1 MEEKNNKTT
10 VKNDRRMTLQEWSM
24 HYRQI
29 IILLVSC
36 LLALGVFGLA
46 NINKNEFPDF
56 TIRQGLVIA
65 AYPGVTA
72 QEMEEQVTKP
82 LEKYIFT
89 YREVKKEKTVSFT
102 REGISVIKVELN
114 DDLKNKDEFWS
125 KFKHGVQNF
134 QLMLPS
140 GVVGIVV
147 NDDFGDT
154 SALLLAMESED
165 KTYRELN
172 TYMNTL
178 IDSLR
183 MIPSVGKMSVHGMQ
197 HDQISIYLN
206 SDKLSHYGISYMTIA
221 QTLRSKGF
229 VTLAGRVRNNDYES
243 PIYVDHALNKIYDV
257 ENTLIYTDSKGNIVR
272 LKDVATVKREYPKQ
286 TSFITN
292 NGTKCLLLSVEIKK
306 GQDVSKMG
314 AEIYKKLDN
323 IKQDLPDDVKLTTI
337 TDQKKV
343 VDDSIDNFLHELLIA
358 ISTVILVVVVIMPI
372 RVAMVAAGTMPIT
385 IFISLG
391 IFYMFG
397 IELNTVTLAALIVT
411 LGMIVDDAIV
421 IIDSYM
427 EMMAEG
433 KPRWQA
439 SIDATVHFLKSIFTA
454 TLCISVTFFPF
465 LIVMQGQFKDFLLSF
480 PWAISIVLFI
490 SMIIAQTLLPILQYY
505 FIKEPIET
513 AKSKNGIKT
522 ANEQEQNQPGL
533 VSAEREQA
541 RPKVK
546 PFNLLDIMDKYY
558 KVLLAWCFR
567 HPWATITMGV
577 VGFVIGAVLFLITP
591 RKMMPVAD
599 RNQFAVEIYLPI
611 GSSIERTT
619 AIADSLEHMIRK
631 DERVVGIAA
640 FKGCSSP
647 RFHAAYAPQ
656 SPTEDYAQFIVNT
669 TGNEATA
676 QLVDEYTKKY
686 STMFPEAYVKI
697 KQLSFSSC
705 AVPIEVR
712 LKSSNLN
719 ELQTYSDSIVQILRR
734 MPELLLVRTNM
745 LEPLATTR
753 IKIDDEKASR
763 LGITNGDVELQM
775 AFRYGDGLTVST
787 AWEGDYDIS
796 VKMKTENADSATKQD
811 VMDEL
816 IPIGLNSALPTSL
829 DEVKS
834 IASAGSLQP
843 SVPLRQFAEVVP
855 SWQYGQIYHRNGL
868 RAVTVMAELARG
880 QNEGVV
886 TKKIIK
892 RLADFHLPD
901 DMQMEYGGQ
910 YAADKE
916 TAPQIAGALILSV
929 VIIFFVLLWHFKKV
943 SEAVLIMV
951 CLSLCVFGMSVGLII
966 QGVEFSMT
974 SVLGFVSLMGILVR
988 NGVILFDYAAEVK
1001 ELEQLSLKD
1010 AIHVAAERRMRPIF
1024 LTSAAASMG
1033 VVPMI
1038 LGGSALWV
1046 PMGAVICYGTL
1057 ITMFFI
1063 LTVMPVA
1070 YWKVMGKNSLTPN
1083 PNPLGEGEIR

>member
-1 MEEKNNKTT
+1 MEEKKE
-10 VKNDRRMTLQEWSM
+10 KKMSLQEWSM

-36 LLALGVFGLA
+36 MVALGIYGLA

-56 TIRQGLVIA
+56 TIRQGIVVA
-65 AYPGVTA
+65 VYPGVTA

-89 YREVKKEKTVSFT
+89 YKEVKKEKT
-102 REGISVIKVELN
+102 ISYSKDGLCIIQMELN
-114 DDLKNKDEFWS
+114 DELTDKDGFWS
-125 KFKHGVQNF
+125 KFKHGVQGFKNE
-134 QLMLPS
+134 LPD
-140 GVVGIVV
+140 GVLAIQV

-154 SALLLAMESED
+154 SALLLAMESKD

-172 TYMNTL
+172 DYMNTL

-183 MIPSVGKMSVHGMQ
+183 MIPSVGKMTVFGLQ

-206 SDKLSHYGISYMTIA
+206 SDKLSHYGISYLTIA
-221 QTLRSKGF
+221 QQLRGKGF
-229 VTLAGRVRNNDYES
+229 VTTAGRIKNDGYKS

-257 ENTLIYTDSKGNIVR
+257 ENTVIYTDDAGNTVR
-272 LKDVATVKREYPKQ
+272 LKDVATVKREYPKM
-286 TSFITN
+286 TSYITS
-292 NGTKCLLLSVEIKK
+292 NGTKCLLLSGEIKK

-314 AEIYKKLDN
+314 AEINEKLAHF
-323 IKQDLPDDVKLTTI
+323 KQDIPNDIQLTTI
-337 TDQKKV
+337 TDQAKV
-343 VDDSIDNFLHELLIA
+343 VDDSIENFLHELLIA
-358 ISTVILVVVVIMPI
+358 ITTVILVVVLIMPV

-391 IFYMFG
+391 TFYMFG

-411 LGMIVDDAIV
+411 LGMIVDDSIV

-433 KPRWQA
+433 KTRWQA

-465 LIVMQGQFKDFLLSF
+465 LIMMKGQSHDFLLSF

-490 SMIIAQTLLPILQYY
+490 SMIIAQTLLPILQYF
-505 FIKEPIET
+505 FITKPIEA
-513 AKSKNGIKT
+513 AKPKNGK
-522 ANEQEQNQPGL
+522 
-533 VSAEREQA
+533 
-541 RPKVK
+541 K

-558 KVLLAWCFR
+558 KKLLAWCFH
-567 HPWATITMGV
+567 HPWATIGMGV
-577 VGFVIGAVLFLITP
+577 AGFVIGCLMFLKVP
-591 RKMMPVAD
+591 QKMMPIAD
-599 RNQFAVEIYLPI
+599 RDQFAVEIYLPL
-611 GSSIERTT
+611 GTTIERTT
-619 AIADSLEHMIRK
+619 AVADSLEHMISK
-631 DERVVGIAA
+631 DERVVGIAS
-640 FKGCSSP
+640 FKGCASP
-647 RFHAAYAPQ
+647 RFHTAYAPQ
-656 SPTEDYAQFIVNT
+656 FADESYAQFIVNT
-669 TGNEATA
+669 TSNEATV
-676 QLVDEYTKKY
+676 QLIDECTEKYTK
-686 STMFPEAYVKI
+686 MFPEAYVKI

-712 LKSSNLN
+712 LKSDNLS
-719 ELQTYSDSIVQILRR
+719 ELKDYSDSIVKILRQ
-734 MPELLLVRTNM
+734 MPELMLVRSNM

-763 LGITNGDVELQM
+763 LGITNEDVELQM

-787 AWEGDYDIS
+787 AWEGDYDIN
-796 VKMKTENADSATKQD
+796 VKMKTEDADQATKQD

-816 IPIGLNSALPTSL
+816 IPIGISAAIPTDIEGL
-829 DEVKS
+829 RS
-834 IASAGSLQP
+834 IADGGSFLP
-843 SVPLRQFAEVVP
+843 SIPLRQFAEVVP
-855 SWQYGQIYHRNGL
+855 TWQYGQICHRNGL
-868 RAVTVMAELARG
+868 RAVTVIAEVARG
-880 QNEGVV
+880 QNEGIV
-886 TKKIIK
+886 TKKIMK
-892 RLADFHLPD
+892 RLADFQLPEG
-901 DMQMEYGGQ
+901 MQMEYGGQ
-910 YAADKE
+910 YEADNE
-916 TAPQIAGALILSV
+916 TGPQIAGALIMSIM
-929 VIIFFVLLWHFKKV
+929 IIFFVLLWHFKSV
-943 SEAVLIMV
+943 SEALLIMI
-951 CLSLCVFGMSVGLII
+951 CLTLCVFGMAVGLTI

-988 NGVILFDYAAEVK
+988 NGVILFDYAAEVM
-1001 ELEQLSLKD
+1001 ELEHLPLKE
-1010 AIHVAAERRMRPIF
+1010 AIHVAAERRKRPIF

-1063 LTVMPVA
+1063 LTVMPIA
-1070 YWKVMGKNSLTPN
+1070 YWKVMGKS
-1083 PNPLGEGEIR
+1083 E

>member
-1 MEEKNNKTT
+1 MEEKKE
-10 VKNDRRMTLQEWSM
+10 KKMSLQEWSM

-36 LLALGVFGLA
+36 MVALGIYGLA

-56 TIRQGLVIA
+56 TIRQGIVVA
-65 AYPGVTA
+65 VYPGVTA

-89 YREVKKEKTVSFT
+89 YKEVKKEKT
-102 REGISVIKVELN
+102 ISYSKDGLCIIQMELN
-114 DDLKNKDEFWS
+114 DELTDKDGFWS
-125 KFKHGVQNF
+125 KFKHGVQGFKNE
-134 QLMLPS
+134 LPD
-140 GVVGIVV
+140 GVLAIQV

-154 SALLLAMESED
+154 SALLLAMESKD

-172 TYMNTL
+172 DYMNTL

-183 MIPSVGKMSVHGMQ
+183 MIPSVGKMTVFGLQ

-206 SDKLSHYGISYMTIA
+206 SDKLSHYGISYLTIA
-221 QTLRSKGF
+221 QQLRGKGF
-229 VTLAGRVRNNDYES
+229 VTTAGRIKNDGYKS

-257 ENTLIYTDSKGNIVR
+257 ENTVIYTDDAGNTVR
-272 LKDVATVKREYPKQ
+272 LKDVATVKREYPKM
-286 TSFITN
+286 TSYITS

-314 AEIYKKLDN
+314 AEINEKLAHF
-323 IKQDLPDDVKLTTI
+323 KQDIPNDIQLTTI
-337 TDQKKV
+337 TDQAKV
-343 VDDSIDNFLHELLIA
+343 VDDSIENFLHELLIA
-358 ISTVILVVVVIMPI
+358 ITTVILVVVLIMPV

-391 IFYMFG
+391 TFYMFG

-411 LGMIVDDAIV
+411 LGMIVDD
-421 IIDSYM
+421 S
-427 EMMAEG
+427 MMAEG

-465 LIVMQGQFKDFLLSF
+465 LIMMKGQSHDFLLSF

-490 SMIIAQTLLPILQYY
+490 SMIIAQTLLPILQYF
-505 FIKEPIET
+505 FITKPIEA
-513 AKSKNGIKT
+513 AKPKNGK
-522 ANEQEQNQPGL
+522 
-533 VSAEREQA
+533 
-541 RPKVK
+541 K

-558 KVLLAWCFR
+558 KKLLAWCFH
-567 HPWATITMGV
+567 HPWATIGMGV
-577 VGFVIGAVLFLITP
+577 AGFVIGCLMFLKVP
-591 RKMMPVAD
+591 QKMMPIAD
-599 RNQFAVEIYLPI
+599 RDQFAVEIYLPL
-611 GSSIERTT
+611 GTTIERTT
-619 AIADSLEHMIRK
+619 AVADSLEHMISK
-631 DERVVGIAA
+631 DERVVGIAS
-640 FKGCSSP
+640 FKGCASP
-647 RFHAAYAPQ
+647 RFHTAYAPQ
-656 SPTEDYAQFIVNT
+656 FADESYAQFIVNT
-669 TGNEATA
+669 TSNEATV
-676 QLVDEYTKKY
+676 QLIDECTEKYTK
-686 STMFPEAYVKI
+686 MFPEAYVKI

-712 LKSSNLN
+712 LKSDNLS
-719 ELQTYSDSIVQILRR
+719 ELKDYSDSIVKILRQ
-734 MPELLLVRTNM
+734 MPELMLVRSNM
-745 LEPLATTR
+745 LEPLSTTR

-763 LGITNGDVELQM
+763 LGITNETVELQM

-787 AWEGDYDIS
+787 AWEGDYDIN
-796 VKMKTENADSATKQD
+796 VKMKTEDADQATKQD

-816 IPIGLNSALPTSL
+816 IPIGISAAIPTDIEGL
-829 DEVKS
+829 RS
-834 IASAGSLQP
+834 IADGGSFLP
-843 SVPLRQFAEVVP
+843 SIPLRQFAEVVP
-855 SWQYGQIYHRNGL
+855 TWQYGQICHRNGL
-868 RAVTVMAELARG
+868 RAVTVIAEVARG
-880 QNEGVV
+880 QNEGIV
-886 TKKIIK
+886 TKKIMK
-892 RLADFHLPD
+892 RLADFQLPEG
-901 DMQMEYGGQ
+901 MQMEYGGQ
-910 YAADKE
+910 YEADNE
-916 TAPQIAGALILSV
+916 TGPQIAGALIMSIM
-929 VIIFFVLLWHFKKV
+929 IIFFVLLWHFKSV
-943 SEAVLIMV
+943 SEALLIMI
-951 CLSLCVFGMSVGLII
+951 CLTLCVFGMAVGLTI

-1001 ELEQLSLKD
+1001 ELEKLSLKD

-1063 LTVMPVA
+1063 LTVMPIA
-1070 YWKVMGKNSLTPN
+1070 YWKVMGKS
-1083 PNPLGEGEIR
+1083 E

>member
-1 MEEKNNKTT
+1 MEEKKE
-10 VKNDRRMTLQEWSM
+10 KKMSLQEWSM

-36 LLALGVFGLA
+36 MVALGIYGLA

-56 TIRQGLVIA
+56 TIRQGIVVA
-65 AYPGVTA
+65 VYPGVTA

-89 YREVKKEKTVSFT
+89 YKEVKKEKT
-102 REGISVIKVELN
+102 ISYSKDGLCIIQMELN
-114 DDLKNKDEFWS
+114 DELTDKDGFWS
-125 KFKHGVQNF
+125 KFKHGVQGFKNE
-134 QLMLPS
+134 LPD
-140 GVVGIVV
+140 GVLAIQV

-154 SALLLAMESED
+154 SALLLAMESKD

-172 TYMNTL
+172 DYMNTL

-183 MIPSVGKMSVHGMQ
+183 MIPSVGKMTVFGLQ

-206 SDKLSHYGISYMTIA
+206 SDKLSHYGISYLTIA
-221 QTLRSKGF
+221 QQLRGKGF
-229 VTLAGRVRNNDYES
+229 VTTAGRIKNDGYKS

-257 ENTLIYTDSKGNIVR
+257 ENTVIYTDDAGNTVR
-272 LKDVATVKREYPKQ
+272 LKDVATVKREYPKM
-286 TSFITN
+286 TSYITS

-314 AEIYKKLDN
+314 AKINEKLAHF
-323 IKQDLPDDVKLTTI
+323 KQDIPNDIQLTTI
-337 TDQKKV
+337 TDQAKV
-343 VDDSIDNFLHELLIA
+343 VDDSIENFLHELLIA
-358 ISTVILVVVVIMPI
+358 ITTVILVVVLIMPV

-391 IFYMFG
+391 TFYMFG

-411 LGMIVDDAIV
+411 LGMIVDDSIV

-433 KPRWQA
+433 KTRWQA

-465 LIVMQGQFKDFLLSF
+465 LIMMKGQSHDFLLSF

-490 SMIIAQTLLPILQYY
+490 SMIIAQTLLPILQYF
-505 FIKEPIET
+505 FITKPIEA
-513 AKSKNGIKT
+513 AKPKNGK
-522 ANEQEQNQPGL
+522 
-533 VSAEREQA
+533 
-541 RPKVK
+541 K

-558 KVLLAWCFR
+558 KKLLAWCFH
-567 HPWATITMGV
+567 HPWATIGMGV
-577 VGFVIGAVLFLITP
+577 AGFVIGCLMFLKVP
-591 RKMMPVAD
+591 QKMMPIAD
-599 RNQFAVEIYLPI
+599 RDQFAVEIYLPL
-611 GSSIERTT
+611 GTTIERTT
-619 AIADSLEHMIRK
+619 AVADSLEHMISK
-631 DERVVGIAA
+631 DERVVGIAS
-640 FKGCSSP
+640 FKGCASP
-647 RFHAAYAPQ
+647 RFHTAYAPQ
-656 SPTEDYAQFIVNT
+656 FADESYAQFIVNT
-669 TGNEATA
+669 TSNEATV
-676 QLVDEYTKKY
+676 QLIDECTEKYTK
-686 STMFPEAYVKI
+686 MFPEAYVKI

-712 LKSSNLN
+712 LKSDNLS
-719 ELQTYSDSIVQILRR
+719 ELKDYSDSIVKILRQ
-734 MPELLLVRTNM
+734 MPELMLVRSNM

-763 LGITNGDVELQM
+763 LGITNQTVEMQM

-787 AWEGDYDIS
+787 AWEGDYDIN
-796 VKMKTENADSATKQD
+796 VKMKTEDADQATKQD

-816 IPIGLNSALPTSL
+816 IPIGISAAIPTDIEGL
-829 DEVKS
+829 RS
-834 IASAGSLQP
+834 IADGGSFLP
-843 SVPLRQFAEVVP
+843 SIPLRQFAEVVP
-855 SWQYGQIYHRNGL
+855 TWQYGQICHRNGL
-868 RAVTVMAELARG
+868 RAVTVIAEVARG
-880 QNEGVV
+880 QNEGIV
-886 TKKIIK
+886 TKKIMK
-892 RLADFHLPD
+892 RLADFQLPEG
-901 DMQMEYGGQ
+901 MQMEYGGQ
-910 YAADKE
+910 YEADNE
-916 TAPQIAGALILSV
+916 TGPQIAGALIMSIM
-929 VIIFFVLLWHFKKV
+929 IIFFVLLWHFKSV
-943 SEAVLIMV
+943 SEALLIMI
-951 CLSLCVFGMSVGLII
+951 CLTLCVFGMAVGLTI

-1001 ELEQLSLKD
+1001 ELEKLSLKD

-1063 LTVMPVA
+1063 LTVMPIA
-1070 YWKVMGKNSLTPN
+1070 YWKVMGKS
-1083 PNPLGEGEIR
+1083 E

>member
-1 MEEKNNKTT
+1 MEEKKE
-10 VKNDRRMTLQEWSM
+10 KKMSLQEWSM

-36 LLALGVFGLA
+36 MVALGIYGLA

-56 TIRQGLVIA
+56 TIRQGIVVA
-65 AYPGVTA
+65 VYPGVTA

-89 YREVKKEKTVSFT
+89 YKEVKKEKT
-102 REGISVIKVELN
+102 ISYSKDGLCIIQMELN
-114 DDLKNKDEFWS
+114 DELTDKDGFWS
-125 KFKHGVQNF
+125 KFKHGVQGFKNE
-134 QLMLPS
+134 LPD
-140 GVVGIVV
+140 GVLAIQV

-154 SALLLAMESED
+154 SALLLAMESKD

-172 TYMNTL
+172 DYMNTL

-183 MIPSVGKMSVHGMQ
+183 MIPSVGKMSVFGLQ

-206 SDKLSHYGISYMTIA
+206 SDKLSHYGINYLTIA
-221 QTLRSKGF
+221 QKLKAKGF
-229 VTLAGRVRNNDYES
+229 VTTAGRVKNDGYKS

-257 ENTLIYTDSKGNIVR
+257 ENTLLYTDGNGNNVR
-272 LKDVATVKREYPKQ
+272 LKDVATVKREYPKM
-286 TSFITN
+286 TSYITS

-314 AEIYKKLDN
+314 AEINEKLAHF
-323 IKQDLPDDVKLTTI
+323 KQDIPNDIQLTTI

-343 VDDSIDNFLHELLIA
+343 VDDSIENFLHELLIA
-358 ISTVILVVVVIMPI
+358 ITTVILVVVLIMPV

-391 IFYMFG
+391 TFYMFG

-411 LGMIVDDAIV
+411 LGMIVDDSIV

-433 KPRWQA
+433 KTRWQA

-465 LIVMQGQFKDFLLSF
+465 LIMMKGQSHDFLLSF

-490 SMIIAQTLLPILQYY
+490 SMIIAQTLLPILQYF
-505 FIKEPIET
+505 FITKPIEA
-513 AKSKNGIKT
+513 AKPKNGK
-522 ANEQEQNQPGL
+522 
-533 VSAEREQA
+533 
-541 RPKVK
+541 K

-558 KVLLAWCFR
+558 KKLLAWCFH
-567 HPWATITMGV
+567 HPWATIGMGV
-577 VGFVIGAVLFLITP
+577 AGFVIGCLMFLKVP
-591 RKMMPVAD
+591 QKMMPIAD
-599 RNQFAVEIYLPI
+599 RDQFAVEIYLPL
-611 GSSIERTT
+611 GTTIERTT
-619 AIADSLEHMIRK
+619 AVADSLEHMISK
-631 DERVVGIAA
+631 DERVVGIAS
-640 FKGCSSP
+640 FKGCASP
-647 RFHAAYAPQ
+647 RFHTAYAPQ
-656 SPTEDYAQFIVNT
+656 FADESYAQFIVNT
-669 TGNEATA
+669 TSNEATV
-676 QLVDEYTKKY
+676 QLIDECTEKYTK
-686 STMFPEAYVKI
+686 MFPEAYVKI

-712 LKSSNLN
+712 LKSDNLS
-719 ELQTYSDSIVQILRR
+719 ELKDYSDSIVKILRQ
-734 MPELLLVRTNM
+734 MPELMLVRSNM

-763 LGITNGDVELQM
+763 LGITNEDVELQM

-787 AWEGDYDIS
+787 AWEGDYDIN
-796 VKMKTENADSATKQD
+796 VKMKTEDADQATKQD

-816 IPIGLNSALPTSL
+816 IPIGISAAIPTDIEGL
-829 DEVKS
+829 RS
-834 IASAGSLQP
+834 IADGGSFLP
-843 SVPLRQFAEVVP
+843 SIPLRQFAEVVP
-855 SWQYGQIYHRNGL
+855 TWQYGQICHRNGL
-868 RAVTVMAELARG
+868 RTVTVMADVTRG
-880 QNEGVV
+880 QNDGIV
-886 TKKIIK
+886 TKKIME
-892 RLADFHLPD
+892 RLADFKLPEG
-901 DMQMEYGGQ
+901 MQIEYGGQ
-910 YAADKE
+910 YEDDNE
-916 TAPQIAGALILSV
+916 TGPQIAGALVMSIM
-929 VIIFFVLLWHFKKV
+929 IIFFVLLWHFKKV

-951 CLSLCVFGMSVGLII
+951 CLTLCVFGMAVGLMI

-1001 ELEQLSLKD
+1001 ELEKLSLKD

-1063 LTVMPVA
+1063 LTVMPIA
-1070 YWKVMGKNSLTPN
+1070 YWKVMGKS
-1083 PNPLGEGEIR
+1083 EK

>member
-1 MEEKNNKTT
+1 MEEKKE
-10 VKNDRRMTLQEWSM
+10 KKMSLQEWSM

-36 LLALGVFGLA
+36 MVALGIYGLA

-56 TIRQGLVIA
+56 TIRQGIVVA
-65 AYPGVTA
+65 VYPGVTA

-89 YREVKKEKTVSFT
+89 YKEVKKEKT
-102 REGISVIKVELN
+102 ISYSKDGLCIIQMELN
-114 DDLKNKDEFWS
+114 DELTDKDGFWS
-125 KFKHGVQNF
+125 KFKHGVQGFKNE
-134 QLMLPS
+134 LPD
-140 GVVGIVV
+140 GVLAIQV

-154 SALLLAMESED
+154 SALLLAMESKD

-172 TYMNTL
+172 DYMNTL

-183 MIPSVGKMSVHGMQ
+183 MIPSVGKMTVFGLQ

-206 SDKLSHYGISYMTIA
+206 SDKLSHYGISYLTIA
-221 QTLRSKGF
+221 QQLRGKGF
-229 VTLAGRVRNNDYES
+229 VTTAGRIKNDGYKS

-257 ENTLIYTDSKGNIVR
+257 ENTVIYTDDAGNTVR
-272 LKDVATVKREYPKQ
+272 LKDVATVKREYPKM
-286 TSFITN
+286 TSYITS

-314 AEIYKKLDN
+314 AEINEKLAHF
-323 IKQDLPDDVKLTTI
+323 KQDIPNDIQLTTI
-337 TDQKKV
+337 TDQAKV

-358 ISTVILVVVVIMPI
+358 ITTVILVVVLIMPV

-391 IFYMFG
+391 TFYMFG

-411 LGMIVDDAIV
+411 LGMIVDDSIV

-465 LIVMQGQFKDFLLSF
+465 LIMMKGQSHDFLLSF

-490 SMIIAQTLLPILQYY
+490 SMIIAQTLLPILQYF
-505 FIKEPIET
+505 FITKPIEA
-513 AKSKNGIKT
+513 AKPKNGK
-522 ANEQEQNQPGL
+522 
-533 VSAEREQA
+533 
-541 RPKVK
+541 K

-558 KVLLAWCFR
+558 KKLLAWCFH
-567 HPWATITMGV
+567 HPWATIGMGV
-577 VGFVIGAVLFLITP
+577 AGFVIGCLMFLKVP
-591 RKMMPVAD
+591 QKMMPIAD
-599 RNQFAVEIYLPI
+599 RDQFAVEIYLPL
-611 GSSIERTT
+611 GTTIERTT
-619 AIADSLEHMIRK
+619 AVADSLEHMISK
-631 DERVVGIAA
+631 DERVVGIAS
-640 FKGCSSP
+640 FKGCASP
-647 RFHAAYAPQ
+647 RFHTAYAPQ
-656 SPTEDYAQFIVNT
+656 FADESYAQFIVNT
-669 TGNEATA
+669 TSNEATV
-676 QLVDEYTKKY
+676 QLIDECTEKYTK
-686 STMFPEAYVKI
+686 MFPEAYVKI

-712 LKSSNLN
+712 LKSDNLS
-719 ELQTYSDSIVQILRR
+719 ELKDYSDSIVKILRQ
-734 MPELLLVRTNM
+734 MPELMLVRSNM

-763 LGITNGDVELQM
+763 LGITNQTVEMQM

-787 AWEGDYDIS
+787 AWEGDYDIN
-796 VKMKTENADSATKQD
+796 VKMKTEDADQATKQD

-816 IPIGLNSALPTSL
+816 IPIGISAAIPTDIEGL
-829 DEVKS
+829 RS
-834 IASAGSLQP
+834 IADGGSFLP
-843 SVPLRQFAEVVP
+843 SIPLRQFAEVVP
-855 SWQYGQIYHRNGL
+855 TWQYGQICHRNGL
-868 RAVTVMAELARG
+868 RAVTVIAEVARG
-880 QNEGVV
+880 QNEGIV
-886 TKKIIK
+886 TKKIMK
-892 RLADFHLPD
+892 RLADFQLPEG
-901 DMQMEYGGQ
+901 MQMEYGGQ
-910 YAADKE
+910 YEADNE
-916 TAPQIAGALILSV
+916 TGPQIAGALIMSIM
-929 VIIFFVLLWHFKKV
+929 IIFFVLLWHFKSV
-943 SEAVLIMV
+943 SEALLIMI
-951 CLSLCVFGMSVGLII
+951 CLTLCVFGMAVGLTI

-1001 ELEQLSLKD
+1001 ELEKLSLKD

-1063 LTVMPVA
+1063 LTVMPIA
-1070 YWKVMGKNSLTPN
+1070 YWKVMGKS
-1083 PNPLGEGEIR
+1083 EK

>member
-1 MEEKNNKTT
+1 MKEEKK
-10 VKNDRRMTLQEWSM
+10 MSLQEWSM

-29 IILLVSC
+29 VILLVSC
-36 LLALGVFGLA
+36 LVALGVFGLA
-46 NINKNEFPDF
+46 KINKNELPDF

-65 AYPGVTA
+65 VYPGVTA

-89 YREVKKEKTVSFT
+89 YREVKKETTVSFT
-102 REGISVIKVELN
+102 REGISVIKVDLN
-114 DDLKNKDEFWS
+114 DDLTNKDEFWS
-125 KFKHGVQNF
+125 KFKHGVQTF
-134 QLMLPS
+134 QLTLPS
-140 GVVGIVV
+140 GVLGIVV

-172 TYMNTL
+172 DYMNTL

-197 HDQISIYLN
+197 HDQISIYLD
-206 SDKLSHYGISYMTIA
+206 SDKLSHYGISYMSIA

-229 VTLAGRVRNNDYES
+229 VTTAGRVKNNDYES
-243 PIYVDHALNKIYDV
+243 PIYVDHALNKIYEV
-257 ENTLIYTDSKGNIVR
+257 ENTLIYTDGQGNNVR

-314 AEIYKKLDN
+314 SEINKKLENLKRD
-323 IKQDLPDDVKLTTI
+323 IPEDVKLTTI

-358 ISTVILVVVVIMPI
+358 ISTVILVVVIIMPI

-391 IFYMFG
+391 TFYMFG

-433 KPRWQA
+433 KPRLQA

-465 LIVMQGQFKDFLLSF
+465 LIVMTGQFHDFLLSF

-490 SMIIAQTLLPILQYY
+490 SMIIAQTLLPILQYF
-505 FIKEPIET
+505 FITKPIEA
-513 AKSKNGIKT
+513 AKPKNGK
-522 ANEQEQNQPGL
+522 
-533 VSAEREQA
+533 
-541 RPKVK
+541 K
-546 PFNLLDIMDKYY
+546 PFNLLDVMDKYY

-567 HPWATITMGV
+567 HPWATIAMGAA
-577 VGFVIGAVLFLITP
+577 GFVIGCLMFLKIP
-591 RKMMPVAD
+591 QKMMPIAD
-599 RNQFAVEIYLPI
+599 RDQFAVEIYLPL
-611 GSSIERTT
+611 GTTIERTT
-619 AIADSLEHMIRK
+619 AVADSLEHMIGK
-631 DERVVGIAA
+631 DERVVGIAS
-640 FKGCSSP
+640 FKGCASP
-647 RFHAAYAPQ
+647 RFHTSYAPQ
-656 SPTEDYAQFIVNT
+656 FADESYAQFIVNT
-669 TGNEATA
+669 KSIEATE
-676 QLVDEYTKKY
+676 QLVDECTEKY
-686 STMFPEAYVKI
+686 SKMFPEAYVKI
-697 KQLSFSSC
+697 KQLSFSRC

-712 LKSSNLN
+712 LKSNNLSDLRN
-719 ELQTYSDSIVQILRR
+719 YSDSIVQILRE
-734 MPELLLVRTNM
+734 MPELMLVRSNM
-745 LEPLATTR
+745 LEPLAATR

-763 LGITNGDVELQM
+763 LGITNEDVELQM

-787 AWEGDYDIS
+787 AWEGDYDIN
-796 VKMKTENADSATKQD
+796 VKLKTEDADHATKQD

-816 IPIGLNSALPTSL
+816 IPIGISAALPTNV
-829 DEVKS
+829 DELKS
-834 IASAGSLQP
+834 VATSGSFMP
-843 SVPLRQFAEVVP
+843 SIPLRQFADVVP
-855 SWQYGQIYHRNGL
+855 TWQYGQICHRNGL
-868 RAVTVMAELARG
+868 RTVTVMAEVTRG
-880 QNEGVV
+880 LNDGIV
-886 TKKIIK
+886 TKKIME
-892 RLADFHLPD
+892 RLADFKLPEG
-901 DMQMEYGGQ
+901 MQIEYGGQ
-910 YAADKE
+910 YEADNE
-916 TAPQIAGALILSV
+916 TGPQIAGALVMSV
-929 VIIFFVLLWHFKKV
+929 MIIFFVLLWHFKKV
-943 SEAVLIMV
+943 SEALLIMV
-951 CLSLCVFGMSVGLII
+951 CLTLCVFGMAVGLVI

-1001 ELEQLSLKD
+1001 ELEKLSLKD

-1057 ITMFFI
+1057 LTMFFI

-1070 YWKVMGKNSLTPN
+1070 YWKVMGKS
-1083 PNPLGEGEIR
+1083 EK

>member
-1 MEEKNNKTT
+1 
-10 VKNDRRMTLQEWSM
+10 M

-36 LLALGVFGLA
+36 MVALGIYGLA

-56 TIRQGLVIA
+56 TIRQGIVVA
-65 AYPGVTA
+65 VYPGVTA

-89 YREVKKEKTVSFT
+89 YKEVKKEKT
-102 REGISVIKVELN
+102 ISYSKDGLCIIQMELN
-114 DDLKNKDEFWS
+114 DELTDKDGFWS
-125 KFKHGVQNF
+125 KFKHGVQGFKNE
-134 QLMLPS
+134 LPD
-140 GVVGIVV
+140 GVLAIQV

-154 SALLLAMESED
+154 SALLLAMESKD

-172 TYMNTL
+172 DYMNTL

-183 MIPSVGKMSVHGMQ
+183 MIPSVGKMTVFGLQ

-206 SDKLSHYGISYMTIA
+206 SDKLSHYGISYLTIA
-221 QTLRSKGF
+221 QQLRGKGF
-229 VTLAGRVRNNDYES
+229 VTTAGRIKNDGYKS

-257 ENTLIYTDSKGNIVR
+257 ENTVIYTDDAGNTVR
-272 LKDVATVKREYPKQ
+272 LKDVATVKREYPKM
-286 TSFITN
+286 TSYITS

-314 AEIYKKLDN
+314 AEINEKLAHF
-323 IKQDLPDDVKLTTI
+323 KQDIPNDIQLTTI
-337 TDQKKV
+337 TDQAKV
-343 VDDSIDNFLHELLIA
+343 VDDSIENFLHELLIA
-358 ISTVILVVVVIMPI
+358 ITTVILVVVLIMPV

-391 IFYMFG
+391 TFYMFG

-411 LGMIVDDAIV
+411 LGMIVDDSIV

-465 LIVMQGQFKDFLLSF
+465 LIMMKGQSHDFLLSF

-490 SMIIAQTLLPILQYY
+490 SMIIAQTLLPILQYF
-505 FIKEPIET
+505 FITKPIEA
-513 AKSKNGIKT
+513 AKPKNGK
-522 ANEQEQNQPGL
+522 
-533 VSAEREQA
+533 
-541 RPKVK
+541 K

-558 KVLLAWCFR
+558 KKLLAWCFH
-567 HPWATITMGV
+567 HPWATIGMGV
-577 VGFVIGAVLFLITP
+577 AGFVIGCLMFLKVP
-591 RKMMPVAD
+591 QKMMPIAD
-599 RNQFAVEIYLPI
+599 RDQFAVEIYLPL
-611 GSSIERTT
+611 GTTIERTT
-619 AIADSLEHMIRK
+619 AVADSLEHMISK
-631 DERVVGIAA
+631 DERVVGIAS
-640 FKGCSSP
+640 FKGCASP
-647 RFHAAYAPQ
+647 RFHTAYAPQ
-656 SPTEDYAQFIVNT
+656 FADESYAQFIVNT
-669 TGNEATA
+669 TSNEATV
-676 QLVDEYTKKY
+676 QLIDECTEKYTK
-686 STMFPEAYVKI
+686 MFPEAYVKI

-712 LKSSNLN
+712 LKSDNLS
-719 ELQTYSDSIVQILRR
+719 ELKDYSDSIVKILRQ
-734 MPELLLVRTNM
+734 MPELMLVRSNM
-745 LEPLATTR
+745 LEPLSTTR

-763 LGITNGDVELQM
+763 LGITNETVELQM

-787 AWEGDYDIS
+787 AWEGDYDIN
-796 VKMKTENADSATKQD
+796 VKMKTEDADQATKQD

-816 IPIGLNSALPTSL
+816 IPIGISAAIPTDIEGL
-829 DEVKS
+829 RS
-834 IASAGSLQP
+834 IADGGSFLP
-843 SVPLRQFAEVVP
+843 SIPLRQFAEVVP
-855 SWQYGQIYHRNGL
+855 TWQYGQICHRNGL
-868 RAVTVMAELARG
+868 RAVTVIAEVARG
-880 QNEGVV
+880 QNEGIV
-886 TKKIIK
+886 TKKIMK
-892 RLADFHLPD
+892 RLADFQLPEG
-901 DMQMEYGGQ
+901 MQMEYGGQ
-910 YAADKE
+910 YEADNE
-916 TAPQIAGALILSV
+916 TGPQIAGALIMSIM
-929 VIIFFVLLWHFKKV
+929 IIFFVLLWHFKSV
-943 SEAVLIMV
+943 SEALLIMI
-951 CLSLCVFGMSVGLII
+951 CLTLCVFGMAVGLTI

-1001 ELEQLSLKD
+1001 ELEKLSLKD

-1063 LTVMPVA
+1063 LTVMPIA
-1070 YWKVMGKNSLTPN
+1070 YWKVMGKS
-1083 PNPLGEGEIR
+1083 E

>member
-1 MEEKNNKTT
+1 MEEKKE
-10 VKNDRRMTLQEWSM
+10 KKMSLQEWSM

-36 LLALGVFGLA
+36 MVALGIYGLA

-56 TIRQGLVIA
+56 TIRQGIVVA
-65 AYPGVTA
+65 VYPGVTA

-89 YREVKKEKTVSFT
+89 YKEVKKEKT
-102 REGISVIKVELN
+102 ISYSKDGLCIIQMELN
-114 DDLKNKDEFWS
+114 DELTDKDGFWS
-125 KFKHGVQNF
+125 KFKHGVQGFKNE
-134 QLMLPS
+134 LPD
-140 GVVGIVV
+140 GVLAIQV

-154 SALLLAMESED
+154 SALLLAMESKD

-172 TYMNTL
+172 DYMNTL

-183 MIPSVGKMSVHGMQ
+183 MIPSVGKMTVFGLQ

-206 SDKLSHYGISYMTIA
+206 SDKLSHYGISYLTIA
-221 QTLRSKGF
+221 QQLRGKGF
-229 VTLAGRVRNNDYES
+229 VTTAGRIKNDGYKS

-257 ENTLIYTDSKGNIVR
+257 ENTVIYTDDAGNTVR
-272 LKDVATVKREYPKQ
+272 LKDVATVKREYPKM
-286 TSFITN
+286 TSYITS

-314 AEIYKKLDN
+314 AEINEKLAHF
-323 IKQDLPDDVKLTTI
+323 KQDIPNDIQLTTI
-337 TDQKKV
+337 TDQAKV
-343 VDDSIDNFLHELLIA
+343 VDDSIENFLHELLIA
-358 ISTVILVVVVIMPI
+358 ITTVILVVVLIMPV

-391 IFYMFG
+391 TFYMFG

-411 LGMIVDDAIV
+411 LGMIVDDSIV

-433 KPRWQA
+433 KTRWQA

-465 LIVMQGQFKDFLLSF
+465 LIMMKGQSHDFLLSF

-490 SMIIAQTLLPILQYY
+490 SMIIAQTLLPILQYF
-505 FIKEPIET
+505 FITKPIEA
-513 AKSKNGIKT
+513 AKPKNGK
-522 ANEQEQNQPGL
+522 
-533 VSAEREQA
+533 
-541 RPKVK
+541 K

-558 KVLLAWCFR
+558 KKLLAWCFH
-567 HPWATITMGV
+567 HPWATIGMGV
-577 VGFVIGAVLFLITP
+577 AGFVIGCLMFLKVP
-591 RKMMPVAD
+591 QKMMPIAD
-599 RNQFAVEIYLPI
+599 RDQFAVEIYLPL
-611 GSSIERTT
+611 GTTIERTT
-619 AIADSLEHMIRK
+619 AVADSLEHMISK
-631 DERVVGIAA
+631 DERVVGIAS
-640 FKGCSSP
+640 FKGCASP
-647 RFHAAYAPQ
+647 RFHTAYAPQ
-656 SPTEDYAQFIVNT
+656 FADESYAQFIVNT
-669 TGNEATA
+669 TSNEATV
-676 QLVDEYTKKY
+676 QLIDECTEKYTK
-686 STMFPEAYVKI
+686 MFPEAYVKI

-712 LKSSNLN
+712 LKSDNLS
-719 ELQTYSDSIVQILRR
+719 ELKDYSDSIVKILRQ
-734 MPELLLVRTNM
+734 MPELMLVRSNM
-745 LEPLATTR
+745 LEPLSTTR

-763 LGITNGDVELQM
+763 LGITNETVELQM

-787 AWEGDYDIS
+787 AWEGDYDIN
-796 VKMKTENADSATKQD
+796 VKMKTEDADQATKQD

-816 IPIGLNSALPTSL
+816 IPIGISAAIPTDIEGL
-829 DEVKS
+829 RS
-834 IASAGSLQP
+834 IADGGSFLP
-843 SVPLRQFAEVVP
+843 SIPLRQFAEVVP
-855 SWQYGQIYHRNGL
+855 TWQYGQICHRNGL
-868 RAVTVMAELARG
+868 RAVTVIAEVARG
-880 QNEGVV
+880 QNEGIV
-886 TKKIIK
+886 TKKIMK
-892 RLADFHLPD
+892 RLADFQLPEG
-901 DMQMEYGGQ
+901 MQMEYGGQ
-910 YAADKE
+910 YEADNE
-916 TAPQIAGALILSV
+916 TGPQIAGALIMSIM
-929 VIIFFVLLWHFKKV
+929 IIFFVLLWHFKSV
-943 SEAVLIMV
+943 SEALLIMI
-951 CLSLCVFGMSVGLII
+951 CLTLCVFGMAVGLTI

-1001 ELEQLSLKD
+1001 ELEKLSLKD

-1063 LTVMPVA
+1063 LTVMPIA
-1070 YWKVMGKNSLTPN
+1070 YWKVMGKS
-1083 PNPLGEGEIR
+1083 E

>member
-1 MEEKNNKTT
+1 MEENNEK
-10 VKNDRRMTLQEWSM
+10 KMSLQEWSM

-36 LLALGVFGLA
+36 LVALGIFGLA

-56 TIRQGLVIA
+56 TIRQGIVVA
-65 AYPGVTA
+65 VYPGVTA

-89 YREVKKEKTVSFT
+89 YREVKKEKTVSYSKD
-102 REGISVIKVELN
+102 GLCIIQVELN
-114 DDLKNKDEFWS
+114 DDLTNKDEFWS
-125 KFKHGVQNF
+125 KFKHGVQGF
-134 QLMLPS
+134 KAQLPS
-140 GVVGIVV
+140 GVLAIQV

-154 SALLLAMESED
+154 SALLLAMESKD

-172 TYMNTL
+172 DYMNTL

-183 MIPSVGKMSVHGMQ
+183 MIKSVGKMSVFGLQ
-197 HDQISIYLN
+197 HDQISIYIN
-206 SDKLSHYGISYMTIA
+206 SDKLSHYGINYLTIA
-221 QTLRSKGF
+221 QILSSKGF
-229 VTLAGRVRNNDYES
+229 VTTAGRVKNNDYKS

-257 ENTLIYTDSKGNIVR
+257 ENTLIYTDGNGNNVR
-272 LKDVATVKREYPKQ
+272 LKDVATVKREYPKM
-286 TSFITN
+286 TSFITS

-314 AEIYKKLDN
+314 SEINEKLAN
-323 IKQDLPDDVKLTTI
+323 FKQDIPDDVQLTTI

-343 VDDSIDNFLHELLIA
+343 VDDSIENFLHELLIA
-358 ISTVILVVVVIMPI
+358 ITTVILVVILIMPM

-391 IFYMFG
+391 TFYMFG

-411 LGMIVDDAIV
+411 LGMIVDDSIV

-465 LIVMQGQFKDFLLSF
+465 LIALTGQFKDFMVSF

-490 SMIIAQTLLPILQYY
+490 SMIIAQTLLPILQYF
-505 FIKEPIET
+505 FIKKPIEA
-513 AKSKNGIKT
+513 AKPKNGK
-522 ANEQEQNQPGL
+522 
-533 VSAEREQA
+533 
-541 RPKVK
+541 K
-546 PFNLLDIMDKYY
+546 PFNLLDVMDKYY
-558 KVLLAWCFR
+558 KKLLAWCFR
-567 HPWATITMGV
+567 HPWATIGMGV
-577 VGFVIGAVLFLITP
+577 AGFVIGCVIFLTTP
-591 RKMMPVAD
+591 QKLMPIAD
-599 RNQFAVEIYLPI
+599 RDQFAVEIYLPL

-619 AIADSLEHMIRK
+619 AIADSLEHMISK
-631 DERVVGIAA
+631 DERVVGIAS
-640 FKGCSSP
+640 FKGCASP
-647 RFHAAYAPQ
+647 RFHTAYAPQ
-656 SPTEDYAQFIVNT
+656 FADESYAQFIINT
-669 TGNEATA
+669 TSNEATV
-676 QLVDEYTKKY
+676 QLIEECTAKY
-686 STMFPEAYVKI
+686 SKMFPEAYVKI

-712 LKSSNLN
+712 LKSDNLS
-719 ELQTYSDSIVQILRR
+719 ELKTYSDSIVQILRQ
-734 MPELLLVRTNM
+734 MPELMLVRSNM

-763 LGITNGDVELQM
+763 LGITNEDVELQM

-787 AWEGDYDIS
+787 AWEGDYDVN
-796 VKMKTENADSATKQD
+796 VKLKTEDADQATKQD

-816 IPIGLNSALPTSL
+816 IPIGITAALPTSL
-829 DEVKS
+829 EGLRS
-834 IASAGSLQP
+834 IAEGGSFLP
-843 SVPLRQFAEVVP
+843 SIPLRQFADVVP
-855 SWQYGQIYHRNGL
+855 TWQYGQICHRNGL
-868 RAVTVMAELARG
+868 RTVTVMAEVVRG
-880 QNEGVV
+880 QNDGIV
-886 TKKIIK
+886 TKKIME
-892 RLADFHLPD
+892 RLKDFKLPEE
-901 DMQMEYGGQ
+901 MQMEYGGQ
-910 YAADKE
+910 YENDNE
-916 TAPQIAGALILSV
+916 TGPQIASALVMSIM
-929 VIIFFVLLWHFKKV
+929 IIFFVLLWHFKNV
-943 SEAVLIMV
+943 SEAMLIMV
-951 CLSLCVFGMSVGLII
+951 CLTLCVFGMAVGMVI
-966 QGVEFSMT
+966 QGVEFSLT
-974 SVLGFVSLMGILVR
+974 GVLGFVSLMGILVR

-1001 ELEQLSLKD
+1001 ELEKLSLKD

-1063 LTVMPVA
+1063 LTVMPIA
-1070 YWKVMGKNSLTPN
+1070 YWKVMGSSEVKSDK
-1083 PNPLGEGEIR
+1083 

>member
-1 MEEKNNKTT
+1 
-10 VKNDRRMTLQEWSM
+10 M

-36 LLALGVFGLA
+36 MVALGIYGLA

-56 TIRQGLVIA
+56 TIRQGIVVA
-65 AYPGVTA
+65 VYPGVTA

-89 YREVKKEKTVSFT
+89 YKEVKKEKT
-102 REGISVIKVELN
+102 ISYSKDGLCIIQMELN
-114 DDLKNKDEFWS
+114 DELTDKDGFWS
-125 KFKHGVQNF
+125 KFKHGVQGFKNE
-134 QLMLPS
+134 LPD
-140 GVVGIVV
+140 GVLAIQV

-154 SALLLAMESED
+154 SALLLAMESKD

-172 TYMNTL
+172 DYMNTL

-183 MIPSVGKMSVHGMQ
+183 MIPSVGKMTVFGLQ

-206 SDKLSHYGISYMTIA
+206 SDKLSHYGISYLTIA
-221 QTLRSKGF
+221 QQLRGKGF
-229 VTLAGRVRNNDYES
+229 VTTAGRIKNDGYKS

-257 ENTLIYTDSKGNIVR
+257 ENTVIYTDDAGNTVR
-272 LKDVATVKREYPKQ
+272 LKDVATVKREYPKM
-286 TSFITN
+286 TSYITS

-314 AEIYKKLDN
+314 AKINEKLAHF
-323 IKQDLPDDVKLTTI
+323 KQDIPNDIQLTTI
-337 TDQKKV
+337 TDQAKV
-343 VDDSIDNFLHELLIA
+343 VDDSIENFLHELLIA
-358 ISTVILVVVVIMPI
+358 ITTVILVVVLIMPV

-391 IFYMFG
+391 TFYMFG

-411 LGMIVDDAIV
+411 LGMIVDDSIV

-433 KPRWQA
+433 KTRWQA

-465 LIVMQGQFKDFLLSF
+465 LIMMKGQSHDFLLSF

-490 SMIIAQTLLPILQYY
+490 SMIIAQTLLPILQYF
-505 FIKEPIET
+505 FITKPIEA
-513 AKSKNGIKT
+513 AKPKNGK
-522 ANEQEQNQPGL
+522 
-533 VSAEREQA
+533 
-541 RPKVK
+541 K

-558 KVLLAWCFR
+558 KKLLAWCFH
-567 HPWATITMGV
+567 HPWATIGMGV
-577 VGFVIGAVLFLITP
+577 AGFVIGCLMFLKVP
-591 RKMMPVAD
+591 QKMMPIAD
-599 RNQFAVEIYLPI
+599 RDQFAVEIYLPL
-611 GSSIERTT
+611 GTTIERTT
-619 AIADSLEHMIRK
+619 AVADSLEHIISK
-631 DERVVGIAA
+631 DERVVGIAS
-640 FKGCSSP
+640 FKGCASP
-647 RFHAAYAPQ
+647 RFHTAYAPQ
-656 SPTEDYAQFIVNT
+656 FADESYAQFIVNT
-669 TGNEATA
+669 TSNEATV
-676 QLVDEYTKKY
+676 QLIDECTEKYTK
-686 STMFPEAYVKI
+686 MFPEAYVKI

-712 LKSSNLN
+712 LKSDNLS
-719 ELQTYSDSIVQILRR
+719 ELKDYSDSIVKILRQ
-734 MPELLLVRTNM
+734 MPELMLVRSNM

-763 LGITNGDVELQM
+763 LGITNQTVEMQM

-787 AWEGDYDIS
+787 AWEGDYDIN
-796 VKMKTENADSATKQD
+796 VKMKTEDADQATKQD

-816 IPIGLNSALPTSL
+816 IPIGISAAIPTDIEGL
-829 DEVKS
+829 RS
-834 IASAGSLQP
+834 IADGGSFLP
-843 SVPLRQFAEVVP
+843 SIPLRQFAEVVP
-855 SWQYGQIYHRNGL
+855 TWQYGQICHRNGL
-868 RAVTVMAELARG
+868 RAVTVIAEVARG
-880 QNEGVV
+880 QNEGIV
-886 TKKIIK
+886 TKKIMK
-892 RLADFHLPD
+892 RLADFQLPEG
-901 DMQMEYGGQ
+901 MQMEYGGQ
-910 YAADKE
+910 YEADNE
-916 TAPQIAGALILSV
+916 TGPQIAGALIMSIM
-929 VIIFFVLLWHFKKV
+929 IIFFVLLWHFKSV
-943 SEAVLIMV
+943 SEALLIMI
-951 CLSLCVFGMSVGLII
+951 CLTLCVFGMAVGLTI

-1001 ELEQLSLKD
+1001 ELEKLSLKD

-1063 LTVMPVA
+1063 LTVMPIA
-1070 YWKVMGKNSLTPN
+1070 YWKVMGKS
-1083 PNPLGEGEIR
+1083 E